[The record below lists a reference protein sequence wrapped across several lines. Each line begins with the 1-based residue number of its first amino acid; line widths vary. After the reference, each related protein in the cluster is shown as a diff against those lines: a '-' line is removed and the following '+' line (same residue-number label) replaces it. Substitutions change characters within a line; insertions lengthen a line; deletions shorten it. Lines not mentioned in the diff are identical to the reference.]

1 MYSEKTLLSEIKE
14 LGVPNAAV
22 FSALENK
29 SIFISGATGLIG
41 NTLIKTI
48 VANAPSAKII
58 AFVRDENKAKKM
70 FQNYEQNITFVKGD
84 IREPVA
90 FDGHVDYVIHAA
102 SETSSK
108 AFVEAPVSIIEI
120 ALNGTKNMLDFARQ
134 KNVQGFVYLSSMEVY
149 GTPHNDDKIF
159 EDHGTDLDTMNVRTS
174 YPESKRLCESLCTAY
189 ASQFQVPAKVVRL
202 TQTFGPGVQ
211 YNDGRVFADFS
222 RCLIENRDII
232 LHTKGETK
240 RSYLYTL
247 DATSAILTVLTKGK
261 SAEAYNAAN
270 EDTYCSIYE
279 MAQLVAQK
287 IAQGKIQVKVEETDI
302 SSFGY
307 AKTLHMNL
315 DTSKLKELG
324 WQAKTNLS
332 EMFSKTIESMTSLG

>member
-1 MYSEKTLLSEIKE
+1 MCSEKELIDEIKE
-14 LGVPNAAV
+14 LGAQNTAV
-22 FSALENK
+22 FGALENK
-29 SIFISGATGLIG
+29 TIFISGATGLIG
-41 NTLIKTI
+41 STIIKAIATN
-48 VANAPSAKII
+48 VPSAKIV

-70 FQNYEQNITFVKGD
+70 FQNYEQNILFVTGD
-84 IREPVA
+84 IREPIA

-134 KNVQGFVYLSSMEVY
+134 KNVQSFVYLSSMEIY
-149 GTPHNDDKIF
+149 GTPSNDDKIF
-159 EDHGTDLDTMNVRTS
+159 ESHGTDLDTMNVRSS
-174 YPESKRLCESLCTAY
+174 YSEGKRLCETLCTAY
-189 ASQFQVPAKVVRL
+189 ACQFQVPAKVIRL

-222 RCLIENRDII
+222 RCAIENRDII

-247 DATSAILTVLTKGK
+247 DAVSAILTVLTKGK
-261 SAEAYNAAN
+261 NAEAYNAAN

-315 DTSKLKELG
+315 DTSKLKALG
-324 WQAKTNLS
+324 WKPQTNLG
-332 EMFSKTIESMTSLG
+332 EMFSKTIQSMKA

>member
-1 MYSEKTLLSEIKE
+1 MRSEKELIDEIKE
-14 LGVPNAAV
+14 LGAQNTAV
-22 FSALENK
+22 FGALENK
-29 SIFISGATGLIG
+29 TIFISGATGLIG
-41 NTLIKTI
+41 STIIKAIATN
-48 VANAPSAKII
+48 VPSAKIV

-70 FQNYEQNITFVKGD
+70 FQNYEQNILFVTGD
-84 IREPVA
+84 IREPIV

-134 KNVQGFVYLSSMEVY
+134 KNVQGFVYLSSMEIY
-149 GTPHNDDKIF
+149 GTPPNDDKIF
-159 EDHGTDLDTMNVRTS
+159 ESHGTDLDTMNVRSS
-174 YPESKRLCESLCTAY
+174 YSEGKRLCETLCTAY
-189 ASQFQVPAKVVRL
+189 ACQFQVPAKVIRL

-222 RCLIENRDII
+222 RCAIENRDII

-247 DATSAILTVLTKGK
+247 DAVSAILTVLTKGK
-261 SAEAYNAAN
+261 NAEAYNAAN

-315 DTSKLKELG
+315 DTSKLKALG
-324 WQAKTNLS
+324 WKPQTNLG
-332 EMFSKTIESMTSLG
+332 EMFSKTIQSMKA

>member
-1 MYSEKTLLSEIKE
+1 MKRAIWCETLC
-14 LGVPNAAV
+14 A
-22 FSALENK
+22 
-29 SIFISGATGLIG
+29 
-41 NTLIKTI
+41 
-48 VANAPSAKII
+48 
-58 AFVRDENKAKKM
+58 
-70 FQNYEQNITFVKGD
+70 
-84 IREPVA
+84 
-90 FDGHVDYVIHAA
+90 
-102 SETSSK
+102 
-108 AFVEAPVSIIEI
+108 
-120 ALNGTKNMLDFARQ
+120 
-134 KNVQGFVYLSSMEVY
+134 
-149 GTPHNDDKIF
+149 
-159 EDHGTDLDTMNVRTS
+159 
-174 YPESKRLCESLCTAY
+174 AY
-189 ASQFQVPAKVVRL
+189 ACQFQVPAKVIRL
-202 TQTFGPGVQ
+202 TQTLGPGVQ

-222 RCLIENRDII
+222 RCAIENRDIV

-247 DATSAILTVLTKGK
+247 DAASAILTVLTKGK

-315 DTSKLKELG
+315 DTTKLKELG

-332 EMFSKTIESMTSLG
+332 EMFSKTIESMAALG

>member
-1 MYSEKTLLSEIKE
+1 MIPEACSQQELQGIGKDNAEIFAE
-14 LGVPNAAV
+14 LN
-22 FSALENK
+22 SKN
-29 SIFISGATGLIG
+29 IFVSGATGLIG
-41 NTLIKTI
+41 STLIKAI
-48 VANAPSAKII
+48 VTNAPSAKII
-58 AFVRDENKAKKM
+58 AFVRDECKAKKV
-70 FQNYEQNITFVKGD
+70 FKNYEQNITFVTGD
-84 IREPVA
+84 IREPVV

-108 AFVEAPVSIIEI
+108 AFVEAPVSIIDI
-120 ALNGTKNMLDFARQ
+120 ALSGTKNMLDFSRQ
-134 KNVQGFVYLSSMEVY
+134 KNAQGFVYLSSMEVY

-211 YNDGRVFADFS
+211 YNDGRVFAEFS
-222 RCLIENRDII
+222 RCVIENRDIV

-247 DATSAILTVLTKGK
+247 DAASAILTVLTKGK
-261 SAEAYNAAN
+261 PAEAYNAAN
-270 EDTYCSIYE
+270 EATYCSIYE
-279 MAQLVAQK
+279 MAQMIAQK
-287 IAQGKIQVKVEETDI
+287 IALGKIQVKIEESDI

-307 AKTLHMNL
+307 AKTLRMNL
-315 DTSKLKELG
+315 DTSKLRKLG
-324 WQAKTNLS
+324 WQAKTGLS
-332 EMFSKTIESMTSLG
+332 DMFARTIQGMQG

>member
-1 MYSEKTLLSEIKE
+1 MYSEKILIDEIKE
-14 LGVPNAAV
+14 LGSQNADV

-84 IREPVA
+84 IREPVT

-159 EDHGTDLDTMNVRTS
+159 EGHGTDLDTMNVRTS

-189 ASQFQVPAKVVRL
+189 ANQFQVPAKVVRL

-232 LHTKGETK
+232 LHTKGKTK

-247 DATSAILTVLTKGK
+247 DAASAILTVLTKGK

-287 IAQGKIQVKVEETDI
+287 IAQGKIQVKVEEADI
-302 SSFGY
+302 SKFGY

-315 DTSKLKELG
+315 DTTKLKELG
-324 WQAKTNLS
+324 WQARTSLS
-332 EMFSKTIESMTSLG
+332 DMFSKTIQSMTSSG

>member
-1 MYSEKTLLSEIKE
+1 MRSEKELIDEIKE
-14 LGVPNAAV
+14 LGAQNTAV
-22 FSALENK
+22 FGALENK
-29 SIFISGATGLIG
+29 TIFISGATGLIG
-41 NTLIKTI
+41 STIIKAIATN
-48 VANAPSAKII
+48 VPSAKIV

-70 FQNYEQNITFVKGD
+70 FQNYEQNILFVTGD
-84 IREPVA
+84 IREPIV

-134 KNVQGFVYLSSMEVY
+134 KNVQGFVYLSSMEIY
-149 GTPHNDDKIF
+149 GTPPNDDKIF
-159 EDHGTDLDTMNVRTS
+159 ESHGTDLDTMNVRSS
-174 YPESKRLCESLCTAY
+174 YSEGKRLCETLCTAY
-189 ASQFQVPAKVVRL
+189 ASQFQVPAKVIRL

-222 RCLIENRDII
+222 RCAIENRDII

-247 DATSAILTVLTKGK
+247 DAVSAILTVLTKGK
-261 SAEAYNAAN
+261 NAEAYNAAN

-315 DTSKLKELG
+315 DTSKLKALG
-324 WQAKTNLS
+324 WKPQTNLG
-332 EMFSKTIESMTSLG
+332 EMFSKTIQSMKA

>member
-1 MYSEKTLLSEIKE
+1 MYSEEALICDIKE
-14 LGVPNAAV
+14 LGAQNAAV
-22 FSALENK
+22 FSALQNK
-29 SIFISGATGLIG
+29 SVFISGATGLIG
-41 NTLIKTI
+41 STLVKAI
-48 VANAPSAKII
+48 VTNAPSARII
-58 AFVRDENKAKKM
+58 AFVRDENKAKRV
-70 FQNYEQNITFVKGD
+70 FQNYGQNISFITGD

-108 AFVEAPVSIIEI
+108 SFVEAPVNVIEI
-120 ALNGTKNMLDFARQ
+120 ALSGTKNLLEFARQ
-134 KNVQGFVYLSSMEVY
+134 KNVEGFVYLSSMEVY

-189 ASQFQVPAKVVRL
+189 ASQFKVPAKVVRL

-222 RCLIENRDII
+222 RCFIENRDIV

-247 DATSAILTVLTKGK
+247 DAASAILTALVKGK
-261 SAEAYNAAN
+261 PAEAYNAAN

-302 SSFGY
+302 SNFGY

-315 DTSKLKELG
+315 DTTKLKELG
-324 WQAKTNLS
+324 WQARTDLYA
-332 EMFSKTIESMTSLG
+332 MFIKTIQSMQG

>member
-1 MYSEKTLLSEIKE
+1 MLSEKELIDEIKE
-14 LGVPNAAV
+14 LGAQNTAV
-22 FSALENK
+22 FGALENK
-29 SIFISGATGLIG
+29 TIFISGATGLIG
-41 NTLIKTI
+41 STIIKAIAINT
-48 VANAPSAKII
+48 PSAKIV
-58 AFVRDENKAKKM
+58 AFVRDENKAKKI
-70 FQNYEQNITFVKGD
+70 FQNYEQNILFVTGD
-84 IREPVA
+84 IREPIA

-134 KNVQGFVYLSSMEVY
+134 KNVQGFVYLSSMEIY
-149 GTPHNDDKIF
+149 GTPPNDDKIF
-159 EDHGTDLDTMNVRTS
+159 ESHGTDLDTMNVRSS
-174 YPESKRLCESLCTAY
+174 YSEGKRLCETLCTAY
-189 ASQFQVPAKVVRL
+189 ACQFQVPAKVIRL

-222 RCLIENRDII
+222 RCAIENRDII

-247 DATSAILTVLTKGK
+247 DAVSAILTVLTKGK
-261 SAEAYNAAN
+261 NAEAYNAAN

-315 DTSKLKELG
+315 DTSKLKALG
-324 WQAKTNLS
+324 WKPQTNLG
-332 EMFSKTIESMTSLG
+332 EMFSKTIQSMKA